1 MWVDKVFCS
10 IVRVWGVVPTIVQR
24 LNRSILIII
33 CERKFLLTLS
43 TPSKKKE
50 WVLSKKVA
58 SEKKVLIYSSPSL
71 DTEWHL
77 HFKSITIHNVCFE
90 FLYCWRITFIH
101 IMTFIEKFIWVRV
114 FNVADLNLITIVLP
128 NFIHVISSFFFQI
141 SIHDSKMT

>member
-1 MWVDKVFCS
+1 MGS
-10 IVRVWGVVPTIVQR
+10 STH
-24 LNRSILIII
+24 NRS
-33 CERKFLLTLS
+33 
-43 TPSKKKE
+43 TPKSINTHHHMWKKISFDTFNSFKKKE